1 MATSSIETYNFPSQM
16 KSYRAK
22 TKAWKQS
29 HLDWAKNKSFFT
41 NDWIRA
47 SVLNKKINADLVNNI
62 LHMED
67 IALVV
72 NPNCIEA
79 LYIPET
85 IQHYPIINGKLE
97 LLAGEDLQ
105 RGFNYTV
112 IVTNPEAISKKEE
125 AKQEAIYQQLMAAIQ
140 DESLSEDAYK
150 KEVERIERYA
160 MYKWQD
166 TLEMGGNA
174 ILQHYKSE
182 YNMPYMF
189 HRGLFDGLQYA
200 EEMYRT
206 SIRAGEPYL
215 EPLDPLKVHAY
226 RSGYSTKIED
236 ADIIIIEDYLAPGKI
251 IDIYYDDLTQEQ
263 VRKIENYSNKD
274 TNHVDI
280 SEAQLA
286 LEQNYILDDS
296 AIFKG
301 RNGVKISGYTY
312 NQSLMPYDMYGNIRV
327 MTIFWKSKRKVKKV
341 KSYDQQTG
349 QEIYNIYTEDYICN
363 PAMGEEESILWINEA
378 WEGTLIGDDIY
389 VRMQPMPVQHRRLS
403 NPSDCH
409 FGIIGSIYTLNN
421 YKPISMVDILKP
433 YAYLYDV
440 IHDRLNRLLSENIGK
455 VIQIDE
461 AMVPKG
467 KGWTTDKWLY
477 TLKTQHIAYI
487 NSFNVGTDGMTK
499 GKLAGPNGHSAV
511 ALDADI
517 SPIIQQ
523 YISMLE
529 FIKSEIAD
537 VTGITPQR
545 ESIVGQRESVGG
557 VERAVRQ
564 SNAITE
570 WITAIHEDIKK
581 RVLESFLDTAK
592 VALKGN
598 TMKFQ
603 YLLPDNVLQQA
614 SIDGDEFAEAD
625 YGVLCDDSDM
635 TLQLQQNITQLAH
648 AGLQSGLMDFS
659 TMLKLFSTASTAEKI
674 RLIERAEQ
682 QNRERKQLEMEQQN
696 QIAQQE
702 IQARAEEAEK
712 ERELTL
718 QKTQMDNETRITV
731 AQIQAQAT
739 QSLNDSWGP
748 KNETDRQ
755 RLLFDMQKADKEL
768 ELKNKEFELKR
779 KQAKD
784 DKELELKKIQMQKSK
799 ANTTSKR

>member
-22 TKAWKQS
+22 TKAWKKS

-67 IALVV
+67 LALII

-125 AKQEAIYQQLMAAIQ
+125 QKQEAIYQQLMAAIQ
-140 DESLSEDAYK
+140 DESLDEDAYK

-160 MYKWQD
+160 IYDWQD

-174 ILQHYKSE
+174 ILQHYKAE

-189 HRGLFDGLQYA
+189 HRGLFDGLQYG
-200 EEMYRT
+200 EELYRT
-206 SIRAGEPYL
+206 SIKAGEPYL

-251 IDIYYDDLTQEQ
+251 IDLYYDDLTQDQ
-263 VRKIENYSNKD
+263 VREIENYSNKD

-296 AIFKG
+296 AIFKS
-301 RNGVKISGYTY
+301 RNGIKISGYTY

-327 MTIFWKSKRKVKKV
+327 MTIYWKSKRKVKKV
-341 KSYDQQTG
+341 KSYDLQTG
-349 QEIYNIYTEDYICN
+349 QEVYNIYTEDYVCN
-363 PAMGEEESILWINEA
+363 PMLGEEESILWINEA

-389 VRMQPMPVQHRRLS
+389 IRMQPMPVQHRRIS

-421 YKPISMVDILKP
+421 YKPISMVDLLKP

-461 AMVPKG
+461 AMIPKG
-467 KGWTTDKWLY
+467 KNWSTDLWLY
-477 TLKTQHIAYI
+477 TLKTQHIAYV
-487 NSFNVGTDGMTK
+487 NSFNVGNDGVSK

-511 ALDADI
+511 ALDADL
-517 SPIIQQ
+517 SPVINQ
-523 YISMLE
+523 YISMLQ
-529 FIKSEIAD
+529 FIKSEIAE

-545 ESIVGQRESVGG
+545 ESVIGQRESVGG

-570 WITAIHEDIKK
+570 WISAIHNDVKR

-592 VALKGN
+592 VAIKGN

-603 YLLPDNVLQQA
+603 YILPNNVIQQA
-614 SIDGDEFAEAD
+614 TIDGDEFSEAD
-625 YGVLCDDSDM
+625 YGILCDDSDM

-674 RLIERAEQ
+674 RLMEKAEQ
-682 QNRERKQLEMEQQN
+682 EARERQQQEQEMQQQVAQQQAEAEAAERDKNREFE
-696 QIAQQE
+696 
-702 IQARAEEAEK
+702 
-712 ERELTL
+712 L
-718 QKTQMDNETRITV
+718 QKTEMDNNTRLMV
-731 AQIQAQAT
+731 AQIQAEAT
-739 QSLNDSWGP
+739 KSLNESWGP

-755 RLLFDMQKADKEL
+755 RLMFDMKKADEEMK
-768 ELKNKEFELKR
+768 LKIQEFKLKQ
-779 KQAKD
+779 KQAAD
-784 DKELELKKIQMQKSK
+784 DKEIELKKIQVQKSK
-799 ANTTSKR
+799 NNSSK